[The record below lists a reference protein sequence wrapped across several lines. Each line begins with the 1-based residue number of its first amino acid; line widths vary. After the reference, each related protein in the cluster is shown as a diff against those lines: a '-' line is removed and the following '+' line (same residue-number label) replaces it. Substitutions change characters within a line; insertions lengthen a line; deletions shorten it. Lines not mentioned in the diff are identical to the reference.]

1 MKKKA
6 FLLFLRFFLSF
17 FSLASKCC
25 KCSTLLQ
32 VPSKYSSLLQPL
44 FFLHT
49 GPALAFFT
57 SFVVVV
63 RFFNQSSAYCNAF
76 VEILSVRPVCLV
88 FCFVLFRYSCF
99 TNVFFSWSR
108 MVLLRFLLKLLFLGL
123 YSFFVPSTRELEHP
137 EFIFR
142 FVTPPGIDYGYWTIY
157 GQNKHRFWFP
167 GPCRNVAMGWRA
179 ENKGDTNV

>member
-32 VPSKYSSLLQPL
+32 VPFFTSSKYSSFLQPL
-44 FFLHT
+44 ILLLT
-49 GPALAFFT
+49 GPALAFFI

-99 TNVFFSWSR
+99 TNVFSCRR
-108 MVLLRFLLKLLFLGL
+108 MVLLRFFLKLLFLGL
-123 YSFFVPSTRELEHP
+123 LSLLY
-137 EFIFR
+137 
-142 FVTPPGIDYGYWTIY
+142 PPLG
-157 GQNKHRFWFP
+157 N
-167 GPCRNVAMGWRA
+167 
-179 ENKGDTNV
+179 